1 MGFRLDLKEK
11 KCNFLSFGCKMHTS
25 GFHGWT
31 ASYQVFFFLQ
41 FLVFKHNQTR
51 LMTGFQLNRSDRP
64 IRFLK
69 PGFLHLFWSTQQ
81 SYTVIPHHLGIT
93 VYFLDLFLITFQNIQ
108 IIVIWRKK
116 FPFCYCKLLL
126 DPTDPFHFNTVSL
139 SLSLWGIELSLFS
152 HKIWLQLLAFLTV
165 FNWVRFCFVLSC
177 HFSFIFFQNYRFGD
191 MGLCYLRKICLYA
204 CSLNQSQWPS
214 WNFENFVRFDRIYC

>member
-81 SYTVIPHHLGIT
+81 SYTFIPHHLGIT

-139 SLSLWGIELSLFS
+139 SLSLGDWALLVFPQDLIAIARFSNCIQLGTFLFCSFLS
-152 HKIWLQLLAFLTV
+152 FLIHFLSV
-165 FNWVRFCFVLSC
+165 LSFWWYGFVLFKENMLVC
-177 HFSFIFFQNYRFGD
+177 VFFKSISMTQLKFWKF
-191 MGLCYLRKICLYA
+191 C
-204 CSLNQSQWPS
+204 
-214 WNFENFVRFDRIYC
+214 